1 MDDALPKNETSD
13 QTGEPDGQ
21 AGLPHAEEEKKAEVE
36 AVSELPSEPQIE
48 TSSESSGDAQSES
61 SEETPIKTIR
71 EPASEANYDKKKRV
85 PFLAM
90 KILLA
95 VLVVS
100 VFGFASFGFSETQYT
115 SHHWP
120 TTIFTGGGLLP
131 KVFSGKY
138 AVALRA
144 AVETMHANYESSKGN
159 YAEAEKSYER
169 AVAAYEALDAVN
181 TVCGHLALMGL
192 GKAQNEQKHEAA
204 AQKTFQRGLE
214 AARTVYG
221 PVHETVAIALRELAF
236 GMTREKKFADAESL
250 YKEALALDTKGLG
263 PDHFDVAYDMSCVG
277 EMLLMQKNFPDAIKY
292 LTDSIAVYTKA
303 RGEFHPSF
311 LWVEESLG
319 RAYYESSSYKEAAR
333 QFERVLAGTDRLHG
347 TPGKDYYRDLAW
359 LGWSYFHDSNP
370 DRARIRARK
379 LKEILAA
386 KSDAE
391 LLNMIDVLESNADL
405 FMMLEDYESAT
416 KQFERA
422 LALQEKKFG
431 TNAPQLRGVLL
442 YLGQCY
448 DKSGDAAKS
457 QESYA
462 RANALD

>member
-21 AGLPHAEEEKKAEVE
+21 AGLPHADEEKK
-36 AVSELPSEPQIE
+36 
-48 TSSESSGDAQSES
+48 
-61 SEETPIKTIR
+61 ETPIETLR
-71 EPASEANYDKKKRV
+71 EPASEAIYDKKKRV

-90 KILLA
+90 KVLLV

-120 TTIFTGGGLLP
+120 KTIFTGGGLLP

-169 AVAAYEALDAVN
+169 AIAAYEALDAVN
-181 TVCGHLALMGL
+181 TVCGHFALMGL
-192 GKAQNEQKHEAA
+192 GKAQNEQKHEAE
-204 AQKTFQRGLE
+204 AQKTFQRGL
-214 AARTVYG
+214 AAAKTVYG

-236 GMTREKKFADAESL
+236 GMTRERKFAEAESL
-250 YKEALALDTKGLG
+250 YKEALALDTKGQG

-319 RAYYESSSYKEAAR
+319 RAYYESSAYKEAAR
-333 QFERVLAGTDRLHG
+333 QFERVLAGSDRLHG

-379 LKEILAA
+379 LKEILAT
-386 KSDAE
+386 KGDAE

-405 FMMLEDYESAT
+405 FMMLEDYASAT

-431 TNAPQLRGVLL
+431 TKAPQLRGVLL

-448 DKSGDAAKS
+448 DKSGETEKS
-457 QESYA
+457 KESYA
-462 RANALD
+462 RANSLD

>member
-36 AVSELPSEPQIE
+36 TVSEPASEPASEPQIE
-48 TSSESSGDAQSES
+48 PQ
-61 SEETPIKTIR
+61 I
-71 EPASEANYDKKKRV
+71 EPASEPASVANYDKKKRV

-90 KILLA
+90 KVLLV

-138 AVALRA
+138 SVALRA

-169 AVAAYEALDAVN
+169 AIAAYEALDAVN
-181 TVCGHLALMGL
+181 TVCGHYALMGL
-192 GKAQNEQKHEAA
+192 GKAQNEQKHEAE
-204 AQKTFQRGLE
+204 AQKTFQRGL
-214 AARTVYG
+214 AAAKTVYG

-236 GMTREKKFADAESL
+236 GMTREKKFAEAEGL
-250 YKEALALDTKGLG
+250 YKEALALDTKGQG

-319 RAYYESSSYKEAAR
+319 RAYYESSAYKEAAR
-333 QFERVLAGTDRLHG
+333 QFERVLAGSDRLHG

-379 LKEILAA
+379 LKEILAT

-431 TNAPQLRGVLL
+431 TKAPQLRGVLL

-448 DKSGDAAKS
+448 DKSGETEKS
-457 QESYA
+457 KESYA

>member
-386 KSDAE
+386 KCDAE

>member
-1 MDDALPKNETSD
+1 MDDALPKSETSD

-144 AVETMHANYESSKGN
+144 AVETMHGNYESSKGN

-319 RAYYESSSYKEAAR
+319 RAYYESSSYNEAAR